1 MISAELYR
9 QGRPTIIIERN
20 DGTSAGAW
28 ARLQEALARGVLSG
42 SRNQTVVHADVFLAE
57 LDVLRELRN
66 IFSEPLDLGPTLTSH
81 LRSMVLDRRA
91 REKVS
96 QDLSVSA
103 DIGQLDTDL
112 TEAGFIRTL
121 KEFQRENLDRLLRL
135 PHAADFS
142 VPGAGK
148 TTVAL
153 AAYAIRK
160 HRGLIDRL
168 LVIAPLAAFSA
179 WKEDTVKCFTNA
191 PKLSVYGG
199 SSDPIPH
206 DTEILLTNYHRAA
219 NDYDIIR
226 DFVGHSP
233 CQIVLDEA
241 HRVKRGSDGVHG
253 RAVLDLAYAAARRD
267 VLTGTPAPQGAND
280 LIALIRFMY
289 PGQDRQILPHSAYD
303 VRLGRDETVLHETQ
317 HAIAPY
323 FVRTPKTR
331 LKLPPTTFDV
341 IKCEMSPIQSAIYDT
356 LVGRYRAQFKLNDKS
371 RYEMQRLGRI
381 VMYLLEAA
389 TNPMLLT
396 AGSDNVDEPGFAH
409 PPIELEGDESISE
422 LLERYSNYEVPWK
435 YEKVTSIVAEAAK
448 QGDKVLV
455 WTSFVRNIR
464 LLNRMLS
471 EFNPAVVH
479 GGISSV
485 EQPQPGVITRD
496 MEFERFRH
504 DPECTV
510 LLANPAACSEGVSLH
525 HWCHHAVYLDRSFNA
540 GHFLQS
546 QDRIHRLGL
555 ADDVLTKFT
564 ILESIDSIDDTVNGR
579 LEDKVRALSLL
590 MDDPGLVEVA
600 LPEPDEGLGGE
611 AMFNDDAASI
621 IAHIGR
627 SDEPTS

>member
-9 QGRPTIIIERN
+9 QGRPTIIIERT
-20 DGTSAGAW
+20 DDTSVGAW

-42 SRNQTVVHADVFLAE
+42 SRNQTVVHADVFFAE

-81 LRSMVLDRRA
+81 LRSMGDDKRA
-91 REKVS
+91 REAVS
-96 QDLSVSA
+96 LDLSVSA
-103 DIGQLDTDL
+103 NIDQLDTYL
-112 TEAGFIRTL
+112 TEAGFKRTL
-121 KEFQRENLDRLLRL
+121 KEFQRENLDRLIRL

-153 AAYAIRK
+153 AAYAIRR
-160 HRGLIDRL
+160 HRGMIDRL

-179 WKEDTVKCFTNA
+179 WKEDTVKCFVIP
-191 PKLSVYGG
+191 PKLSVYSG
-199 SSDPIPH
+199 SSEPIPH
-206 DTEILLTNYHRAA
+206 NTEILLTNYHRAA
-219 NDYDIIR
+219 NDYDVIR
-226 DFVGHSP
+226 EYIGQSN

-280 LIALIRFMY
+280 LVALISFMY

-303 VRLGRDETVLHETQ
+303 ARLGRDETVLCETQ
-317 HAIAPY
+317 RAIAPY
-323 FVRTPKTR
+323 FVRTPKSR
-331 LKLPPTTFDV
+331 LDLPPTVFNV
-341 IKCEMSPIQSAIYDT
+341 IRREMSPIQSAIYDA
-356 LVGRYRAQFKLNDKS
+356 LVGRYRAQFNLNDES

-396 AGSDNVDEPGFAH
+396 AGSDESDDPGFAH
-409 PPIELEGDESISE
+409 PPIELEGKESISE
-422 LLERYSNYEVPWK
+422 LLENYRSYEVPWK
-435 YEKVTSIVAEAAK
+435 YEEVTAIVAEAAK
-448 QGDKVLV
+448 LGEKVMV
-455 WTSFVRNIR
+455 WTSFVKNIR
-464 LLNRMLS
+464 LLARMLS

-479 GGISSV
+479 GGVTAI

-504 DPECTV
+504 DPKCTV

-525 HWCHHAVYLDRSFNA
+525 HWCHHAVYLDRTFNA

-564 ILESIDSIDDTVNGR
+564 ILESVNSIDDTVNGR
-579 LEDKVRALSLL
+579 LEDKVRALSRL
-590 MDDPGLVEVA
+590 MNDPGLVEVA
-600 LPEPDEGLGGE
+600 LPEPDEGVGGG
-611 AMFNDDAASI
+611 AIFDDDAAAVI
-621 IAHIGR
+621 THLGG
-627 SDEPTS
+627 SDEPAT